1 MADGLRGECL
11 VRPRS
16 AAKVAAVLQDGL
28 LGNQPS
34 LQLIK
39 ICHCWSFL
47 EIPIQLMVDMVGSS
61 AMVDFPRSFP

>member
-1 MADGLRGECL
+1 MAYVANAWFARN
-11 VRPRS
+11 PF
-16 AAKVAAVLQDGL
+16 AAKVAAVLQDCL

-47 EIPIQLMVDMVGSS
+47 EIPIQLMVDIAGSS